1 MRKRTWWLIV
11 LGFLGVSTTFLITML
26 QPYPMIQ
33 ATQYGAILP
42 LSGDGSSYGK
52 STQRGMEVFL
62 DSQQFK
68 DLKLNLKIVYED
80 SQLSPKNAV
89 SAWNKLVTIDKVS
102 AVLGPFTSSE
112 MMALSP
118 LAEKQKIPLISH
130 TATAPEITKVGD
142 YSFRIIPSDIF
153 DGRAIANIIKKTT
166 SSQESTIPVAVI
178 YINNDYGKGIKD
190 VFEREA
196 PGFGLKVVQTQS
208 FAPATNDFRTI
219 LTELQN
225 QKVNDVFLVG
235 TKEMGRFLKQMA
247 ELGMKPQIF
256 STGLM
261 EDPEIVK
268 QAQVGAEGV
277 IYSFPSFNPDSSDQA
292 VKSFVSSFTTKY
304 QERPDVIAALGYD
317 LISVVTNANAHA
329 KSSDPEAIKKAL
341 YDTKGFP
348 GVTGAITID
357 ADGDVIKSIGIK
369 RVKGGKFEWVLE
381 KL

>member
-1 MRKRTWWLIV
+1 MRRKIWIPILLVLLALATV
-11 LGFLGVSTTFLITML
+11 LGIILL
-26 QPYPMIQ
+26 QPRTTTQ
-33 ATQYGAILP
+33 VTQYGAILP
-42 LSGDGSSYGK
+42 LSGEGASYGK
-52 STQRGMEVFL
+52 STQRGIELFL
-62 DSQQFK
+62 ESQQFK
-68 DLKLNLKIVYED
+68 DLKLNIKVVYED

-89 SAWNKLVTIDKVS
+89 SAWNKLMTIDKVS

-112 MMALSP
+112 MLALSP

-130 TATAPEITKVGD
+130 TATSPEITKAGD

-153 DGRAIANIIKKTT
+153 DGRAVANIIKKTS
-166 SSQESTIPVAVI
+166 SSQEPTIPVAVI

-190 VFEREA
+190 VFEKEA
-196 PGFGLKVVQTQS
+196 PSFGLKVVQAQS

-219 LTELQN
+219 LIELQN

-235 TKEMGRFLKQMA
+235 TKEMGRFLRQMA

-261 EDPEIVK
+261 EDPEILK
-268 QAQVGAEGV
+268 QARAGAEGV
-277 IYSFPSFNPDSSDQA
+277 VYSFPSFNPDSSDQS
-292 VKSFVSSFTTKY
+292 VKSFVDSFTTKY
-304 QERPDVIAALGYD
+304 QERPDVIAAFGYD

-341 YDTKGFP
+341 YETKGFP
-348 GVTGAITID
+348 GVTGSTTID
-357 ADGDVIKSIGIK
+357 GNGDVIKSIGIK
-369 RVKGGKFEWVLE
+369 RVKNGKFEWVLE